1 MTPGDALEF
10 LVVMGALAH
19 RSNLQTAAARFKTS
33 ALRGN
38 RCRLTTLDRLMTAPT
53 NYDPKPG
60 RWMLPLVVLAM
71 VAFTYLF
78 VRELP
83 SAAQGSEN
91 DGSTTTG
98 ASTTTIGDDTTT
110 SQPVIL
116 DEATMAYLDSLAPYQ
131 TRMTEMQTQLAA
143 DNSGWDANPRT
154 VTFDQ
159 AEDAFVAVAEGA
171 SALAAELGAVAPPP
185 ALTESHNAI
194 AAAAQQAAEAA
205 NNALAGLR
213 APSPDTGEGRRT
225 AVAAFDAAVTAF
237 AEAIAAAGG

>member
-1 MTPGDALEF
+1 
-10 LVVMGALAH
+10 
-19 RSNLQTAAARFKTS
+19 
-33 ALRGN
+33 
-38 RCRLTTLDRLMTAPT
+38 MTAPT

-116 DEATMAYLDSLAPYQ
+116 DEATMAYPIALAPI
-131 TRMTEMQTQLAA
+131 R
-143 DNSGWDANPRT
+143 
-154 VTFDQ
+154 
-159 AEDAFVAVAEGA
+159 
-171 SALAAELGAVAPPP
+171 P
-185 ALTESHNAI
+185 A
-194 AAAAQQAAEAA
+194 
-205 NNALAGLR
+205 
-213 APSPDTGEGRRT
+213 
-225 AVAAFDAAVTAF
+225 
-237 AEAIAAAGG
+237 